1 MVSIPCKIGD
11 FVCQFIPIQI
21 KIVLQKVQ
29 FPPQKSFKIKSF
41 DDPRKTFENKKVLP
55 VLLEEDFLSMIIDT
69 VRLYSYILYIVSTV
83 SQSNVHN
90 RFTGD
95 PTTHWIDRISI
106 KNIVVV

>member
-1 MVSIPCKIGD
+1 M
-11 FVCQFIPIQI
+11 
-21 KIVLQKVQ
+21 
-29 FPPQKSFKIKSF
+29 KIKRYF
-41 DDPRKTFENKKVLP
+41 LFCWK
-55 VLLEEDFLSMIIDT
+55 EEDFLSMIIDT
-69 VRLYSYILYIVSTV
+69 TLIFLYIIVSTV

>member
-1 MVSIPCKIGD
+1 M
-11 FVCQFIPIQI
+11 
-21 KIVLQKVQ
+21 
-29 FPPQKSFKIKSF
+29 KIKRYF
-41 DDPRKTFENKKVLP
+41 LFCLK
-55 VLLEEDFLSMIIDT
+55 EEDFLSVIIDT

>member
-1 MVSIPCKIGD
+1 MSI
-11 FVCQFIPIQI
+11 FIPIQI

-29 FPPQKSFKIKSF
+29 FPPKFKIKSF

-55 VLLEEDFLSMIIDT
+55 VLF
-69 VRLYSYILYIVSTV
+69 VRGRRPLLNYRHCTFIFSYIYNIYTYILYIVSTV

>member
-1 MVSIPCKIGD
+1 LSI
-11 FVCQFIPIQI
+11 VIPIQI

-29 FPPQKSFKIKSF
+29 FPPKFKIKSF

-55 VLLEEDFLSMIIDT
+55 VLFVREEDFPSLIIDT
-69 VRLYSYILYIVSTV
+69 VRLYSHIYIYIYIIYIVSTV

-95 PTTHWIDRISI
+95 PTTHCGLIESL
-106 KNIVVV
+106 